1 MKLKTFY
8 RIYYRHRVEKAS
20 YILKFYLFLIIPFVY
35 FVNIFFFK
43 KKINLDLFS
52 KKNFILFEKNLN
64 FLFEFF
70 NSDKGEYYIDQYIQP
85 IKRKN
90 TKIIS
95 HGYSKFYEK
104 YFVELK
110 NKNIN
115 ILEIGSFYGNAS
127 AALFFYFRNAN
138 IYGGDI
144 NPDMFKYSSK
154 RVKFFFIDSSKKSSI
169 DENII
174 SKEVN
179 FDIIIEDASHM
190 LRDQIISL
198 FMLFKILNPGGYFI
212 VEELDFPE
220 TKENMRINQSPPD
233 LKTILKKIL
242 KKEDFMSTYI
252 DQKEKEYF
260 LKNFEF
266 IKFYKGN
273 INEFAIIKK
282 TAKSR

>member
-1 MKLKTFY
+1 MNLKTFY

-35 FVNIFFFK
+35 FLNCFFLK
-43 KKINLDLFS
+43 RTINLDSYS
-52 KKNFILFEKNLN
+52 KKNYSLFEKNLD

-70 NSDKGEYYIDQYIQP
+70 NSDKGEYYIDQYVQP

-90 TKIIS
+90 IKIKS

-104 YFVELK
+104 YFFELK
-110 NKNIN
+110 NNNIN

-138 IYGGDI
+138 IYSADI
-144 NPDMFKYSSK
+144 NPDMFKYFSQRIKFFFTDSSK
-154 RVKFFFIDSSKKSSI
+154 RSSI
-169 DENII
+169 EKNILNR
-174 SKEVN
+174 KVN

-190 LRDQIISL
+190 LKDQIISL

-233 LKTILKKIL
+233 LKTILKNIL
-242 KKEDFMSTYI
+242 KKQDFFSKYI
-252 DQKEKEYF
+252 DKKEKEYF

-282 TAKSR
+282 TTKSR

>member
-35 FVNIFFFK
+35 FLNFFFFK
-43 KKINLDLFS
+43 KKINLDSFS
-52 KKNFILFEKNLN
+52 KKNFSLFEKDLN

-70 NSDKGEYYIDQYIQP
+70 NSDKGEYYIDQYTQP

-90 TKIIS
+90 IKIKS
-95 HGYSKFYEK
+95 HGYSKFYDK
-104 YFVELK
+104 YFYELK
-110 NKNIN
+110 NNNIN
-115 ILEIGSFYGNAS
+115 ILEIGSFYGNAL

-144 NPDMFKYSSK
+144 NPDMFKYYSK
-154 RVKFFFIDSSKKSSI
+154 RLKNFFIDSSKRSSI
-169 DENII
+169 DENIL
-174 SKEVN
+174 SREVN

-190 LRDQIISL
+190 LKDQIISL

-220 TKENMRINQSPPD
+220 TKENMRINQSAPD
-233 LKTILKKIL
+233 LKTILKNIL
-242 KKEDFMSTYI
+242 KKEDFVSIYI

-273 INEFAIIKK
+273 TNEFAIIKK
-282 TAKSR
+282 ATK

>member
-1 MKLKTFY
+1 MNLKTFY

-35 FVNIFFFK
+35 FLNCFFLK
-43 KKINLDLFS
+43 RTINLDSYS
-52 KKNFILFEKNLN
+52 KKNYSLFEKNLD

-70 NSDKGEYYIDQYIQP
+70 NSDKGEYYIDQYVQP

-90 TKIIS
+90 IKIKS

-104 YFVELK
+104 YFFELK
-110 NKNIN
+110 NNNIN
-115 ILEIGSFYGNAS
+115 ILEIGSFYGNSS

-154 RVKFFFIDSSKKSSI
+154 RVINFFIDSSKKSSI

-174 SKEVN
+174 SREVN

-282 TAKSR
+282 KAKSR

>member
-1 MKLKTFY
+1 MNLKTFY
-8 RIYYRHRVEKAS
+8 RIYYRHRAEKAS

-35 FVNIFFFK
+35 FLNFFFLNK
-43 KKINLDLFS
+43 KVNLDLFS
-52 KKNFILFEKNLN
+52 KRNFSLFEKNLD

-70 NSDKGEYYIDQYIQP
+70 NSDKGEYYIDQYVQP

-90 TKIIS
+90 VKIKC

-104 YFVELK
+104 YFFELK

-144 NPDMFKYSSK
+144 NPEMFKYFSKRIKSFFVDSSK
-154 RVKFFFIDSSKKSSI
+154 RSSI
-169 DENII
+169 DNNIL
-174 SKEVN
+174 SKETN

-190 LRDQIISL
+190 LKDQIISL
-198 FMLFKILNPGGYFI
+198 FMLFKVLNPGGYFI

-220 TKENMRINQSPPD
+220 TKENMRISQSPPD
-233 LKTILKKIL
+233 LKSILKKIL
-242 KKEDFMSTYI
+242 KKEDFTSVYI
-252 DQKEKEYF
+252 NQEEKEYF
-260 LKNFEF
+260 LKNYEF

-282 TAKSR
+282 TTKSK

>member
-35 FVNIFFFK
+35 FVNFFFFK
-43 KKINLDLFS
+43 KKINLDFFS
-52 KKNFILFEKNLN
+52 KKNFLLFEKNLN

-70 NSDKGEYYIDQYIQP
+70 NSDKGEHYIDQYIQP

-90 TKIIS
+90 IKIIS

-110 NKNIN
+110 NNNIN
-115 ILEIGSFYGNAS
+115 ILEIGSFYGNSS

-154 RVKFFFIDSSKKSSI
+154 RVINFFIDSSKKSSI

-174 SKEVN
+174 SREVN

-282 TAKSR
+282 SAKSR

>member
-8 RIYYRHRVEKAS
+8 RIYYRHRVAKAS

-35 FVNIFFFK
+35 FLNFFLFK

-52 KKNFILFEKNLN
+52 KKNFSLFEKDLS

-70 NSDKGEYYIDQYIQP
+70 NSDKGEYCIDQYTQP

-90 TKIIS
+90 IKIKS

-104 YFVELK
+104 YFYELK
-110 NKNIN
+110 NNNIN
-115 ILEIGSFYGNAS
+115 ILEIGSFYGNAL

-154 RVKFFFIDSSKKSSI
+154 RLKNFFIDSSKKSSI

-174 SKEVN
+174 SREVN
-179 FDIIIEDASHM
+179 FDIIIEDANHM

-242 KKEDFMSTYI
+242 KKEDFVSKYI
-252 DQKEKEYF
+252 NQKEKEYF

-282 TAKSR
+282 ATKSR

>member
-1 MKLKTFY
+1 MNLKTFY

-35 FVNIFFFK
+35 FLNCFFLK
-43 KKINLDLFS
+43 RTINLDSYS
-52 KKNFILFEKNLN
+52 KKNYSLFEKNLD

-70 NSDKGEYYIDQYIQP
+70 NSDKGEYYIDQYVQP

-90 TKIIS
+90 IKIKS

-104 YFVELK
+104 YFFELK
-110 NKNIN
+110 NNNIN
-115 ILEIGSFYGNAS
+115 ILEIGSFYGNSS

-154 RVKFFFIDSSKKSSI
+154 RVINFFIDSSKKSSI

-174 SKEVN
+174 SREVN

-282 TAKSR
+282 STKSR

>member
-1 MKLKTFY
+1 
-8 RIYYRHRVEKAS
+8 
-20 YILKFYLFLIIPFVY
+20 
-35 FVNIFFFK
+35 
-43 KKINLDLFS
+43 
-52 KKNFILFEKNLN
+52 LFEKNLD

-70 NSDKGEYYIDQYIQP
+70 NSDKGEYYIDQYVQP

-90 TKIIS
+90 IKIKS

-104 YFVELK
+104 YFFELK
-110 NKNIN
+110 NNNIN

-138 IYGGDI
+138 IYSADI
-144 NPDMFKYSSK
+144 NPDMFKYFSQRINFFFTDSSK
-154 RVKFFFIDSSKKSSI
+154 RSSI
-169 DENII
+169 EKNILNR
-174 SKEVN
+174 KVN

-190 LRDQIISL
+190 LKDQIISL

-233 LKTILKKIL
+233 LKTILKNIL
-242 KKEDFMSTYI
+242 KKQDFFSKYI

-282 TAKSR
+282 TTKSR

>member
-1 MKLKTFY
+1 MNLKTFY
-8 RIYYRHRVEKAS
+8 RIYYKHRVEKAS
-20 YILKFYLFLIIPFVY
+20 HILKFYLFLIIPFVY
-35 FVNIFFFK
+35 FLNFFFLNK
-43 KKINLDLFS
+43 KVNLDLFS
-52 KKNFILFEKNLN
+52 KRNFSLFEKNLD

-70 NSDKGEYYIDQYIQP
+70 NSDKGEYYIDQYVQP

-90 TKIIS
+90 VKIKC

-104 YFVELK
+104 YFFELK

-144 NPDMFKYSSK
+144 NPEMFKYFSKRIKSFFVDSSK
-154 RVKFFFIDSSKKSSI
+154 RSSI
-169 DENII
+169 DNNIL
-174 SKEVN
+174 SKETN

-190 LRDQIISL
+190 LKDQIISL
-198 FMLFKILNPGGYFI
+198 FMLFKVLNPGGYFI

-233 LKTILKKIL
+233 LKLILKKIL
-242 KKEDFMSTYI
+242 KKEDFTSVYI
-252 DQKEKEYF
+252 NQEEKEYF
-260 LKNFEF
+260 LKNYEF

-282 TAKSR
+282 TTKSK

>member
-1 MKLKTFY
+1 MNLKTFY

-35 FVNIFFFK
+35 FLNWFFLK
-43 KKINLDLFS
+43 RTINLDSYL
-52 KKNFILFEKNLN
+52 KKNYSLFEKNLD

-70 NSDKGEYYIDQYIQP
+70 NSDKGEYYIDQYVQP

-90 TKIIS
+90 IKIKS

-104 YFVELK
+104 YFFELK
-110 NKNIN
+110 NNNIN

-138 IYGGDI
+138 IYSADI
-144 NPDMFKYSSK
+144 NPDMFKYFSQRIKFFFTDSSK
-154 RVKFFFIDSSKKSSI
+154 RSSI
-169 DENII
+169 EKNILNR
-174 SKEVN
+174 KVN

-190 LRDQIISL
+190 LKDQIISL

-233 LKTILKKIL
+233 LKTILKNIL
-242 KKEDFMSTYI
+242 KKQDFFSKYI

-282 TAKSR
+282 TTKSR

>member
-1 MKLKTFY
+1 MNLKTFY

-35 FVNIFFFK
+35 FLNCFFLK
-43 KKINLDLFS
+43 RTINLDSYS
-52 KKNFILFEKNLN
+52 KKNYSLFEKNLD

-70 NSDKGEYYIDQYIQP
+70 NSDKGEYYIDQYVQP

-90 TKIIS
+90 IKIKS

-104 YFVELK
+104 YFFELK

-127 AALFFYFRNAN
+127 AALFFYFRKAN
-138 IYGGDI
+138 IYSADI
-144 NPDMFKYSSK
+144 NPDMFKYFSQRIKFFFTDSSK
-154 RVKFFFIDSSKKSSI
+154 RSSI
-169 DENII
+169 EKNILNR
-174 SKEVN
+174 KVN

-190 LRDQIISL
+190 LKDQIISL

-233 LKTILKKIL
+233 LKTILKNIL
-242 KKEDFMSTYI
+242 KKQDFFSKYI

-282 TAKSR
+282 TTKSR

>member
-1 MKLKTFY
+1 
-8 RIYYRHRVEKAS
+8 
-20 YILKFYLFLIIPFVY
+20 
-35 FVNIFFFK
+35 
-43 KKINLDLFS
+43 
-52 KKNFILFEKNLN
+52 
-64 FLFEFF
+64 
-70 NSDKGEYYIDQYIQP
+70 
-85 IKRKN
+85 
-90 TKIIS
+90 
-95 HGYSKFYEK
+95 
-104 YFVELK
+104 
-110 NKNIN
+110 
-115 ILEIGSFYGNAS
+115 
-127 AALFFYFRNAN
+127 
-138 IYGGDI
+138 
-144 NPDMFKYSSK
+144 MFKYSSK
-154 RVKFFFIDSSKKSSI
+154 RVKNFFIDSSKKSSI

-220 TKENMRINQSPPD
+220 IKENMRINQSPPD

-242 KKEDFMSTYI
+242 KKEDFISTYI

-282 TAKSR
+282 IAK

>member
-35 FVNIFFFK
+35 FMNIFFFQ

-52 KKNFILFEKNLN
+52 KKNFLLFEKNLN

-110 NKNIN
+110 NNNIN
-115 ILEIGSFYGNAS
+115 ILEIGSFYGNSS

-154 RVKFFFIDSSKKSSI
+154 RVINFFIDSSKKSSI

-174 SKEVN
+174 SREVN

-242 KKEDFMSTYI
+242 KKEDFMSTYV

-282 TAKSR
+282 IAKPR

>member
-1 MKLKTFY
+1 MNLKTFY
-8 RIYYRHRVEKAS
+8 RIYYRHRVKKAS

-35 FVNIFFFK
+35 FLNFFFFK
-43 KKINLDLFS
+43 KKINLDLYSKRNFS
-52 KKNFILFEKNLN
+52 LFEKNLD

-70 NSDKGEYYIDQYIQP
+70 NSDKGEYCTDQYVQP

-90 TKIIS
+90 IKIKS

-104 YFVELK
+104 YFFELK
-110 NKNIN
+110 NNNIN
-115 ILEIGSFYGNAS
+115 ILELGSFYGNAS
-127 AALFFYFRNAN
+127 AALFFYFRDAN

-154 RVKFFFIDSSKKSSI
+154 RIKNFFIDSSERSSI
-169 DENII
+169 DKNIL
-174 SKEVN
+174 SKEIS

-190 LRDQIISL
+190 LKDQIISL

-220 TKENMRINQSPPD
+220 SKDNMRINQSPPD
-233 LKTILKKIL
+233 LKTILKNIL
-242 KKEDFMSTYI
+242 KKEDFTSTYI
-252 DQKEKEYF
+252 NQKEKEYF
-260 LKNFEF
+260 LKNYEF

-282 TAKSR
+282 TSKSR

>member
-1 MKLKTFY
+1 M
-8 RIYYRHRVEKAS
+8 
-20 YILKFYLFLIIPFVY
+20 
-35 FVNIFFFK
+35 
-43 KKINLDLFS
+43 
-52 KKNFILFEKNLN
+52 
-64 FLFEFF
+64 
-70 NSDKGEYYIDQYIQP
+70 QP

-90 TKIIS
+90 IKIKS

-104 YFVELK
+104 YFFELK
-110 NKNIN
+110 NNNIN

-127 AALFFYFRNAN
+127 AALFFYFRDAN

-154 RVKFFFIDSSKKSSI
+154 RIKNFFIDSSERSSI
-169 DENII
+169 DKNIL
-174 SKEVN
+174 SKEIS

-190 LRDQIISL
+190 LKDQIISL

-220 TKENMRINQSPPD
+220 SKDNMRINQSPPD
-233 LKTILKKIL
+233 LKTILKNIL
-242 KKEDFMSTYI
+242 KKEDFTSTYI
-252 DQKEKEYF
+252 NQKEKEYF
-260 LKNFEF
+260 LKNYEF

-282 TAKSR
+282 TTKSR

>member
-1 MKLKTFY
+1 MNLKTFY

-35 FVNIFFFK
+35 FLNCFFLK
-43 KKINLDLFS
+43 RTINLDSYS
-52 KKNFILFEKNLN
+52 KKNYSLFEKNLD

-70 NSDKGEYYIDQYIQP
+70 NSDKGEYYIDQYVQP

-90 TKIIS
+90 IKIKS

-104 YFVELK
+104 YFFELK
-110 NKNIN
+110 NNNIN
-115 ILEIGSFYGNAS
+115 ILEIGSFYGNSS

-154 RVKFFFIDSSKKSSI
+154 RVINFFIDSSKKSSI

-174 SKEVN
+174 SREVN

-190 LRDQIISL
+190 LKDQIISL

-282 TAKSR
+282 TTKSR

>member
-1 MKLKTFY
+1 MNLKTFY
-8 RIYYRHRVEKAS
+8 RIYYRHRVKKAS

-35 FVNIFFFK
+35 FLNFFFFK
-43 KKINLDLFS
+43 KKINLDLYSKRNFS
-52 KKNFILFEKNLN
+52 LFEKNLD

-70 NSDKGEYYIDQYIQP
+70 NSDKGEYCIDQYVQP

-90 TKIIS
+90 IKIKS

-104 YFVELK
+104 YFFELK
-110 NKNIN
+110 NNNIN
-115 ILEIGSFYGNAS
+115 ILELGSFYGNAS
-127 AALFFYFRNAN
+127 AALFFYFRDAN

-154 RVKFFFIDSSKKSSI
+154 RIKNFFIDSSERSSI
-169 DENII
+169 DKNIL
-174 SKEVN
+174 SKEIS

-190 LRDQIISL
+190 LKDQIISL

-220 TKENMRINQSPPD
+220 SKDNMRINQSPPD
-233 LKTILKKIL
+233 LKTILKNIL
-242 KKEDFMSTYI
+242 KKEDFTSTYI
-252 DQKEKEYF
+252 NQKEKEYF
-260 LKNFEF
+260 LKNYEF

-282 TAKSR
+282 TSKSR

>member
-1 MKLKTFY
+1 MNLKTFY

-35 FVNIFFFK
+35 FLNCFFLK
-43 KKINLDLFS
+43 RTINLDSYS
-52 KKNFILFEKNLN
+52 KKNYSLFEKNLD

-70 NSDKGEYYIDQYIQP
+70 NSDKGEYYIDQYVQP

-90 TKIIS
+90 IKIKS

-104 YFVELK
+104 YFFELK
-110 NKNIN
+110 NNNIN
-115 ILEIGSFYGNAS
+115 ILEIGSFYGNSS

-154 RVKFFFIDSSKKSSI
+154 RVINFFIDSSKKSSI

-174 SKEVN
+174 SREVN

>member
-1 MKLKTFY
+1 MNLKTFY
-8 RIYYRHRVEKAS
+8 RIYYRHRIEKAS

-35 FVNIFFFK
+35 FLNCFFLK
-43 KKINLDLFS
+43 RTINLDSYS
-52 KKNFILFEKNLN
+52 KKNYSLFEKKLD

-70 NSDKGEYYIDQYIQP
+70 NSDKGEYYIDQYVQP

-90 TKIIS
+90 IKIKS

-104 YFVELK
+104 YFFELK
-110 NKNIN
+110 NNNIN

-138 IYGGDI
+138 IYSADI
-144 NPDMFKYSSK
+144 NPDMFKYFSQRINFFFTDSSK
-154 RVKFFFIDSSKKSSI
+154 RSSI
-169 DENII
+169 EKNILNR
-174 SKEVN
+174 KVN

-190 LRDQIISL
+190 LKDQIISL

-242 KKEDFMSTYI
+242 KKEDFMSIYI

-282 TAKSR
+282 STKSR

>member
-1 MKLKTFY
+1 M
-8 RIYYRHRVEKAS
+8 
-20 YILKFYLFLIIPFVY
+20 
-35 FVNIFFFK
+35 
-43 KKINLDLFS
+43 
-52 KKNFILFEKNLN
+52 
-64 FLFEFF
+64 
-70 NSDKGEYYIDQYIQP
+70 
-85 IKRKN
+85 
-90 TKIIS
+90 
-95 HGYSKFYEK
+95 
-104 YFVELK
+104 
-110 NKNIN
+110 
-115 ILEIGSFYGNAS
+115 EIGTFYGNAL
-127 AALFFYFRNAN
+127 AASFFYFRNAN

-154 RVKFFFIDSSKKSSI
+154 RVINFFIDSSKKSSI

-174 SKEVN
+174 SREVN

-190 LRDQIISL
+190 LKDQIISL

-282 TAKSR
+282 AAKSR

>member
-1 MKLKTFY
+1 MNLKTFY

-35 FVNIFFFK
+35 FLNCFFLK
-43 KKINLDLFS
+43 RTINLDSYS
-52 KKNFILFEKNLN
+52 KKNYSLFEKNLD

-70 NSDKGEYYIDQYIQP
+70 NSDKGEYYIDQYVQP

-90 TKIIS
+90 IKIKS

-104 YFVELK
+104 YFFELK
-110 NKNIN
+110 NNNIN
-115 ILEIGSFYGNAS
+115 ILEIGSFYGNSS

-154 RVKFFFIDSSKKSSI
+154 RVINFFIDSSKKSSI

-174 SKEVN
+174 SREVN

-282 TAKSR
+282 SAKSR

>member
-1 MKLKTFY
+1 MNLKTFY

-35 FVNIFFFK
+35 FLNCFFLK
-43 KKINLDLFS
+43 GTINLDSYS
-52 KKNFILFEKNLN
+52 KKNYSLFEKNLD

-70 NSDKGEYYIDQYIQP
+70 NSDKGEYYIDQYVQP

-90 TKIIS
+90 IKIKS

-104 YFVELK
+104 YFFELK
-110 NKNIN
+110 NNNIN

-138 IYGGDI
+138 IYGADI
-144 NPDMFKYSSK
+144 NPDMFKYSSQRIK
-154 RVKFFFIDSSKKSSI
+154 NFFTDSSKRSSI
-169 DENII
+169 EKNILN
-174 SKEVN
+174 KKVN
-179 FDIIIEDASHM
+179 FNIIIEDASHM
-190 LRDQIISL
+190 LKDQIISL
-198 FMLFKILNPGGYFI
+198 FMLFRILNPGGYFI

-233 LKTILKKIL
+233 LKTILKNIL
-242 KKEDFMSTYI
+242 KKEDFFSKYI

-282 TAKSR
+282 KLN